1 MSSGAGAKPGAP
13 PKIGRTIFQATTG
26 VLFGI
31 ALIVATGR
39 TVIRARTYKSNGFT
53 IDDGF
58 FLLAVITFLAGTVM
72 TYVDVPHFYLEENV
86 EAGLASPPANFI
98 PLLIL
103 GEKLEDAVTSL
114 LGVTIVSV
122 KFSFLFFFRAL
133 LRQQKKLM
141 VWWWCIFAML
151 IPTAFLMIFAIFIV
165 CAYWNQE
172 IFVKCVTPAA
182 YLRQNGVLQAITILD
197 IFTDAFLISIPVLLL
212 WNVRI
217 SIRRKVALCG
227 ILCLSVCTLII
238 SIIKVAGGKTS
249 AGGVD
254 SSWSYSAFRALF
266 VAHQAMK
273 YRTPAESDS
282 TSWNRRS
289 KKAKNSRS
297 KELPEIPSPVLSGV
311 RTHIRGSQYGGGSF
325 DRGGDD
331 MELPLQGPGI
341 IVTQEVHSE
350 KTQPPL
356 SSSNSSANA
365 SQADGPLASSSILSH
380 LIIECD
386 ANLYGQGLNYDSCH
400 DAYDQIPH
408 FVSEMTWGP
417 RTQGRWSVNLPWRAY
432 SSTSSA
438 EAQGHPADGSC
449 AINVSSRSGVA
460 VSDKESWYRIAQ
472 AAFEV
477 LEQCVRPET
486 WGGSLKNLGTKT
498 LCAKSLASKPNRQLT
513 DRGPSSA
520 NRAGQKSNLIVS
532 VLSYTPHVHCSAPRA
547 AAPPPTTKAC
557 AELQNRM
564 FASADALVFGPIEA
578 PGVEVG
584 LPQSWL
590 LPTSA
595 ADLGSCA
602 MVVNTRGPLD
612 RASWFEVWAGAG
624 AVAAMCQSVSLYYE
638 GLDGIKMQAPSL

>member
-1 MSSGAGAKPGAP
+1 MSSGAGAKLGAP
-13 PKIGRTIFQATTG
+13 PKIGRKTFQTTTG

-58 FLLAVITFLAGTVM
+58 FLLAVITYLAGTVM
-72 TYVDVPHFYLEENV
+72 TYVDVPHFYLEANV

-114 LGVTIVSV
+114 LGVAIVSV

-133 LRQQKKLM
+133 LRQQKKLI
-141 VWWWCIFAML
+141 VWWWCIFAIL

-227 ILCLSVCTLII
+227 ILCLSVCTMII

-254 SSWSYSAFRALF
+254 SSWVLFWYDTEAAVAIIVVSFTAFRALF

-289 KKAKNSRS
+289 KKAKGSRS

-350 KTQPPL
+350 KVKKY
-356 SSSNSSANA
+356 
-365 SQADGPLASSSILSH
+365 LAR
-380 LIIECD
+380 
-386 ANLYGQGLNYDSCH
+386 YQ
-400 DAYDQIPH
+400 
-408 FVSEMTWGP
+408 
-417 RTQGRWSVNLPWRAY
+417 
-432 SSTSSA
+432 
-438 EAQGHPADGSC
+438 
-449 AINVSSRSGVA
+449 
-460 VSDKESWYRIAQ
+460 KK
-472 AAFEV
+472 
-477 LEQCVRPET
+477 
-486 WGGSLKNLGTKT
+486 KN
-498 LCAKSLASKPNRQLT
+498 
-513 DRGPSSA
+513 
-520 NRAGQKSNLIVS
+520 
-532 VLSYTPHVHCSAPRA
+532 
-547 AAPPPTTKAC
+547 
-557 AELQNRM
+557 
-564 FASADALVFGPIEA
+564 
-578 PGVEVG
+578 
-584 LPQSWL
+584 
-590 LPTSA
+590 
-595 ADLGSCA
+595 
-602 MVVNTRGPLD
+602 
-612 RASWFEVWAGAG
+612 
-624 AVAAMCQSVSLYYE
+624 
-638 GLDGIKMQAPSL
+638 